1 MAIKSVGHCV
11 KVGWVHGERIHSL
24 SGWSRRRR
32 LWVEDEDEDEEEF
45 IDPAQAGQTWA
56 LV

>member
-1 MAIKSVGHCV
+1 M
-11 KVGWVHGERIHSL
+11 HGERIHSL